1 MNPKH
6 SIVFFSGGII
16 LILVLFLMGV
26 PMNVIFESQQNRT
39 VESNP
44 SVQQKDDDENTLQD
58 DDIIKLTQTKS
69 IEEMDCTE
77 INQFIMSFEKGWG
90 AAIPM
95 YNEKCS

>member
-1 MNPKH
+1 LNSKH

-77 INQFIMSFEKGWG
+77 LNQFIMSFEQGWG
-90 AAIPM
+90 SAIPM